1 MSEKAV
7 VQLIAISAPLGAQWL
22 NLTQLDLTHRGE
34 K

>member
-1 MSEKAV
+1 MSKKAV

-22 NLTQLDLTHRGE
+22 DLTHRVE

>member
-1 MSEKAV
+1 MSKKAV

-22 NLTQLDLTHRGE
+22 DLTHGVE